1 MHEIDMTDD
10 DAIKD
15 KFAPPPRSKQRLTLR
30 TFRPLL
36 VPLVS
41 LAIAVSIIFVA
52 GQQPQTQPPFD
63 NSDGWFHVPAQV
75 GRFYID
81 PPPVAQGQTMRPAY
95 SGMVTVV
102 RNPANQITVRWSEIP
117 AGTSTY
123 RLRVWAQGQSASSLE
138 SFSVRDSANRQK
150 TDPTSG
156 VTWTYGGEPPSGE
169 WTTMTLTVDANTQY
183 RLRLRFV
190 DGSANIIAQW
200 PNTDAGDAINTF
212 TNWYPIG
219 ISTATPTPSPTATAT
234 ATATPMP
241 PIQPGGLTST
251 GICLGGIDLNW
262 NDVAGAT
269 SYIVLASTDGG
280 PNPPANTFSAVTYT
294 GGVQISIG
302 SATDASSAR
311 ISGLSQTARYHFAVQ
326 ARNSGGDS
334 PLSAYYPSSTLAGV
348 LLNTGGNCATID
360 PPTATPTATSTAT
373 PTPTPTPRPVVMCGN
388 DCPLNGYSR
397 DLADAVVAAL
407 DEASTY
413 NDVTVSLLA
422 SVTELQFRPS
432 YLAPANDFR
441 GMDSLERLDIRG
453 HRLATGDL
461 PPSFF
466 AGKGLNMLRI
476 LHMGGRAATSVEL
489 ERYQLVLTALD
500 DLRFSDSSA
509 PVDIFRIEPNVR
521 TISIRTGD
529 EVRLSVHIY
538 GGQDKRDDSLAD
550 ADSVSFAW
558 VSDGGGSFSES
569 APAGRESN
577 GEADDRKVLHTV
589 PDTPG
594 TYKVTASLDGSACAG
609 NEDQCKAEFTITASR
624 SVSVALS
631 PTPVPC
637 VLSGTVPS
645 VLSDSSNVQYSVFTP
660 ADGGVFLSDEDGADV
675 TAGAGSVPGCEY
687 IGVRMDRGGDA
698 EDLNRAGN
706 RYTLAGDVYS
716 VTAVDSSG
724 NEISDYEF
732 ATPVQVCVPLPVGL
746 RGSITELGMASIN
759 DDDSLTLLTH
769 RIVSASDGSIRVC
782 GALGSLPAEV
792 SAAKRGEPES
802 PTPMPDLLSPTPE
815 SPDAGGASVPYSWVL
830 LIAVLGVGVIML
842 GSATL
847 RRRNKHLRA

>member
-1 MHEIDMTDD
+1 MTDD

-15 KFAPPPRSKQRLTLR
+15 KSPAFQKQRLTLR

-52 GQQPQTQPPFD
+52 GQQPQPPFD

-81 PPPVAQGQTMRPAY
+81 PPPVAQGQVQ
-95 SGMVTVV
+95 MVDAT
-102 RNPANQITVRWSEIP
+102 A
-117 AGTSTY
+117 
-123 RLRVWAQGQSASSLE
+123 
-138 SFSVRDSANRQK
+138 VRDSATQITVKWSSDPDGAQTYRLHVRAQMQPVSIFRFFNVQDERSTK
-150 TDPTSG
+150 THSSSPIR
-156 VTWTYGGEPPSGE
+156 WTYDREKPR
-169 WTTMTLTVDANTQY
+169 TITLTSLDANTVY
-183 RLRLRFV
+183 LVRLQIL
-190 DGSANIIAQW
+190 DGSTPPITIGQW
-200 PNTDAGDAINTF
+200 PSGFNTF
-212 TNWYPIG
+212 TDPF
-219 ISTATPTPSPTATAT
+219 TPTPTATAT
-234 ATATPMP
+234 ATATPVP
-241 PIQPGGLTST
+241 PPAQPQGLTVDTRLVPS
-251 GICLGGIDLNW
+251 GMCLGGIDLNW

-269 SYIVLASTDGG
+269 SYIVLASTGG
-280 PNPPANTFSAVTYT
+280 PNPTANTFSEVTST
-294 GGVQISIG
+294 GGVQILIG

-326 ARNSGGDS
+326 ARNSGGNS
-334 PLSAYYPSSTLAGV
+334 PLSAYYPDSALAGV
-348 LLNTGGNCATID
+348 MLNTGNTCTPID
-360 PPTATPTATSTAT
+360 TPTPTPTATSTPM

-413 NDVTVSLLA
+413 NDVTASLLA
-422 SVTELQFRPS
+422 SVRELQFRPS

-453 HRLATGDL
+453 HRLVTGDL

-489 ERYQLVLTALD
+489 ERYRLVLTALD

-529 EVRLSVHIY
+529 EVRLSVHVY
-538 GGQDKRDDSLAD
+538 GGQDKRDDSLGD
-550 ADSVSFAW
+550 ADSVNFAW
-558 VSDGGGSFSES
+558 SSDGGGSFSES

-577 GEADDRKVLHTV
+577 GETDDRKVLHTV

-660 ADGGVFLSDEDGADV
+660 ADGGLFLSAEDGADV

-698 EDLNRAGN
+698 ADLNRAGN

-732 ATPVQVCVPLPVGL
+732 STPVQVCVPLPVGL

-769 RIVSASDGSIRVC
+769 RIVSASDGAIRVC

-792 SAAKRGEPES
+792 AAAKRGEPES
-802 PTPMPDLLSPTPE
+802 PTPAPAMLSPTPE

-830 LIAVLGVGVIML
+830 LIAVLGIGILML
-842 GSATL
+842 STASLG
-847 RRRNKHLRA
+847 RHNKHLHP

>member
-1 MHEIDMTDD
+1 M
-10 DAIKD
+10 
-15 KFAPPPRSKQRLTLR
+15 
-30 TFRPLL
+30 
-36 VPLVS
+36 PLVS
-41 LAIAVSIIFVA
+41 LAIAVLIIFVA

-63 NSDGWFHVPAQV
+63 NSAGSVTDVIFDA
-75 GRFYID
+75 
-81 PPPVAQGQTMRPAY
+81 PPLAQGQA
-95 SGMVTVV
+95 SIDVTVV
-102 RNPANQITVRWSEIP
+102 RNPATQIEVSWSRDP
-117 AGTSTY
+117 AGAARY
-123 RLRVWAQGQSASSLE
+123 RLHVQVPGLGGGSASRFFE
-138 SFSVRDSANRQK
+138 VGDRDGLQK
-150 TDPTSG
+150 THSNLSG
-156 VTWTYGGEPPSGE
+156 VTWTYRGQNRRTIE
-169 WTTMTLTVDANTQY
+169 LTVDANTEYQ
-183 RLRLRFV
+183 LLLQIV
-190 DGSANIIAQW
+190 DSSAPPGILGRW
-200 PNTDAGDAINTF
+200 PDSNTNTF
-212 TNWYPIG
+212 TTPYPVG
-219 ISTATPTPSPTATAT
+219 TSTGTPTPTPTATAT

-251 GICLGGIDLNW
+251 GTCPGGIDLNW
-262 NDVAGAT
+262 NDVSGAT
-269 SYIVLASTDGG
+269 SYIVLASTNGG
-280 PNPPANTFSAVTYT
+280 PNPPANTFSAVTST
-294 GGVQISIG
+294 GGVQILIG

-334 PLSAYYPSSTLAGV
+334 PLSAYYPDSALAGV
-348 LLNTGGNCATID
+348 MLNTGNTCTPID
-360 PPTATPTATSTAT
+360 TPTPTPTATSTPT

-413 NDVTVSLLA
+413 NDVTASLLA

-441 GMDSLERLDIRG
+441 GMDSLVRLDIRG

-466 AGKGLNMLRI
+466 AGKGLDMLRI

-529 EVRLSVHIY
+529 EVRLSVHVY

-558 VSDGGGSFSES
+558 SSDGGGSFSES

-577 GEADDRKVLHTV
+577 GETDDRKVLHTV

-609 NEDQCKAEFTITASR
+609 SEDQCKAEFTIIASR

-631 PTPVPC
+631 PTAVPC

-645 VLSDSSNVQYSVFTP
+645 VLSDSSNIQYSVFTP
-660 ADGGVFLSDEDGADV
+660 ADGGLFLSDEDGADV

-687 IGVRMDRGGDA
+687 IGVRMDMGGDA

-732 ATPVQVCVPLPVGL
+732 STPVQVCVPLPVGL

-769 RIVSASDGSIRVC
+769 RIVSSSDGAIRVC
-782 GALGSLPAEV
+782 GALGSLPADV
-792 SAAKRGEPES
+792 AAAKRGEPES
-802 PTPMPDLLSPTPE
+802 PTPAPALLSPTPE

-847 RRRNKHLRA
+847 RRRNKHLHP

>member
-1 MHEIDMTDD
+1 MTDD

-15 KFAPPPRSKQRLTLR
+15 KFTRAFQKQRLTLR

-52 GQQPQTQPPFD
+52 GQQPQTQTPFD

-81 PPPVAQGQTMRPAY
+81 PPPVAQGQAQLID
-95 SGMVTVV
+95 VTVV
-102 RNPANQITVRWSEIP
+102 RDPANTITVSWSSDP
-117 AGTSTY
+117 ADAARY
-123 RLRVWAQGQSASSLE
+123 RLH
-138 SFSVRDSANRQK
+138 VRTVPGSGSIDRFFNVN
-150 TDPTSG
+150 DPTSEKFVG
-156 VTWTYGGEPPSGE
+156 DVTWRYDRIQNPRTI
-169 WTTMTLTVDANTQY
+169 TLSVDANTVY
-183 RLRLRFV
+183 RLLLQIV
-190 DGSANIIAQW
+190 DSSATVLGRWPDSGSDSFSDPYLAV
-200 PNTDAGDAINTF
+200 T
-212 TNWYPIG
+212 
-219 ISTATPTPSPTATAT
+219 STGTPTPTPTATAT

-241 PIQPGGLTST
+241 PIQPQGLNVDTRLVPS
-251 GICLGGIDLNW
+251 GMCLGGIDLNW

-269 SYIVLASTDGG
+269 SYIVLASTNGS
-280 PNPPANTFSAVTYT
+280 PNPPANTFSEVTST
-294 GGVQISIG
+294 GGVQILIG

-326 ARNSGGDS
+326 ARNSGGNS
-334 PLSAYYPSSTLAGV
+334 PLSAYYPDSALAGV
-348 LLNTGGNCATID
+348 MLNTGNTCTPID
-360 PPTATPTATSTAT
+360 TPTPTPTATSTPM

-413 NDVTVSLLA
+413 NDVTASLLA
-422 SVTELQFRPS
+422 SVRELQFRPS

-529 EVRLSVHIY
+529 EVRLSVHVY

-558 VSDGGGSFSES
+558 SSDGGGSFSES

-577 GEADDRKVLHTV
+577 GETDDRKVLHTV

-660 ADGGVFLSDEDGADV
+660 ADGGLFLSAEDGADV

-732 ATPVQVCVPLPVGL
+732 STPVQVCVPLPVGL

-769 RIVSASDGSIRVC
+769 RIVSASDGAIRVC

-792 SAAKRGEPES
+792 AAAKRGEPES

-830 LIAVLGVGVIML
+830 LIAVLGIGILML
-842 GSATL
+842 STASLG
-847 RRRNKHLRA
+847 RHNKHLHP

>member
-1 MHEIDMTDD
+1 MMMPSKTSL
-10 DAIKD
+10 
-15 KFAPPPRSKQRLTLR
+15 PPPRARSKQRLTLR
-30 TFRPLL
+30 AFRPLL

-41 LAIAVSIIFVA
+41 LAIAVLIIFVA
-52 GQQPQTQPPFD
+52 GQQPQTRTPFD

-81 PPPVAQGQTMRPAY
+81 PPPVAQGQ
-95 SGMVTVV
+95 
-102 RNPANQITVRWSEIP
+102 
-117 AGTSTY
+117 
-123 RLRVWAQGQSASSLE
+123 ASIDATA
-138 SFSVRDSANRQK
+138 VRDSATQITVKWSSDPAGADSYRLHVRAAGSGSSIFRSFLVNDPVNRDK
-150 TDPTSG
+150 TLGG
-156 VTWTYGGEPPSGE
+156 VTWIYGGPG
-169 WTTMTLTVDANTQY
+169 TRTITLSVDANTEYLLLLQI
-183 RLRLRFV
+183 V
-190 DGSANIIAQW
+190 DGSNVIGQW
-200 PNTDAGDAINTF
+200 PID
-212 TNWYPIG
+212 G
-219 ISTATPTPSPTATAT
+219 ILTAPFTPTPSPTATAT
-234 ATATPMP
+234 ATPVP
-241 PIQPGGLTST
+241 PPAQPQGLNVDTRLVPS
-251 GICLGGIDLNW
+251 GMCLGGIDLNW
-262 NDVAGAT
+262 SDVAGAT
-269 SYIVLASTDGG
+269 SYIVLASTNGS
-280 PNPPANTFSAVTYT
+280 PNPPANTFSALTST
-294 GGVQISIG
+294 GGVQILIG

-311 ISGLSQTARYHFAVQ
+311 ISGLNQNARYHFAVQ
-326 ARNSGGDS
+326 ARNSGGNS
-334 PLSAYYPSSTLAGV
+334 PLSAYYPDSALAGV
-348 LLNTGGNCATID
+348 MLNTGNTCTPID
-360 PPTATPTATSTAT
+360 TPTPTPTATSTPM

-529 EVRLSVHIY
+529 EVRLSVHVY

-558 VSDGGGSFSES
+558 SSDGGGSFSES

-577 GEADDRKVLHTV
+577 GETDDRKVLHTV

-609 NEDQCKAEFTITASR
+609 SEDQCKAEFTIIASR

-660 ADGGVFLSDEDGADV
+660 ADGGLFLSAEDGADV

-698 EDLNRAGN
+698 DDLNRAGN

-782 GALGSLPAEV
+782 GALGSLPADV
-792 SAAKRGEPES
+792 AAAKRGEPES
-802 PTPMPDLLSPTPE
+802 PTPVSALLSPTPE

-847 RRRNKHLRA
+847 RRRNRHLRT